1 MVVIDESVRGPKPQ
15 PQFFPRDHLSRVIE
29 KVKENLHGLALQA
42 RAVLPVLAQFS
53 GGGVEFKQ
61 AEAESAIL
69 VRGFGQS
76 FRLPGDSKSI
86 LNDMRQ

>member
-15 PQFFPRDHLSRVIE
+15 PQFFPRDHLSWVIE
-29 KVKENLHGLALQA
+29 QVKENLHGLPLQA
-42 RAVLPVLAQFS
+42 RTVLPVLAQFS

-61 AEAESAIL
+61 AEAENATL

-76 FRLPGDSKSI
+76 FRLPEDSKSI
-86 LNDMRQ
+86 LDDRCQ